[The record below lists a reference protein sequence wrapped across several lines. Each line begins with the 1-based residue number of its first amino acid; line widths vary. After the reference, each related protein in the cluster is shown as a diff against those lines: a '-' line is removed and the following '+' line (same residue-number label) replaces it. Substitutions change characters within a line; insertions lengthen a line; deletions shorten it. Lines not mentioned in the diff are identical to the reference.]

1 MNWKEWQ
8 TAIKD
13 DYMSVDHTLEWKCKK
28 LQQSLKYN
36 SNPKATIKH
45 HLRDTEE
52 QRKYNDEHYEL
63 WGFEID
69 EDGNEHFEYGK
80 YIIFMTQ
87 EEHNRLHAE
96 SEETRKKKS
105 ESLKGEKNP
114 MYGKPGT
121 RLGAKHTDASK
132 LKDSAAHIGERN
144 GMYGMHHT
152 DESKD
157 KISKA
162 SKDRWADESYRQ
174 HMSDVMKDREFS
186 EEHCRKLSESK
197 CGEKNPMH
205 GKHHTEE
212 EKEHLRQTSKA
223 YWTEEKRQEQSE
235 QRKGHAVSDETRVKI
250 GDALRGKKHTDNQKA
265 HILSVSARYKEYK
278 ANGGTMTWNEF
289 QKAARLYD

>member
-13 DYMSVDHTLEWKCKK
+13 DYMSVDHTWEWKCKK

-36 SNPKATIKH
+36 SNPKATTKH

-144 GMYGMHHT
+144 GMYGTHHT
-152 DESKD
+152 DESKY

-197 CGEKNPMH
+197 CGEKNPMY

-235 QRKGHAVSDETRVKI
+235 QRKGHAVSDETRSKI